1 MDKSIQNPA
10 SLRTLGFLFQKQHT
24 QQSQNSGSTLL
35 QNNLLI
41 ILKNLHTK
49 KKRELNQ
56 FPTSILM
63 ISSLKRERGHSGFR
77 SHYHGLALDSTY
89 RLAHIY
95 YRMERKN
102 VVSK

>member
-1 MDKSIQNPA
+1 MDKN
-10 SLRTLGFLFQKQHT
+10 LKKQHT
-24 QQSQNSGSTLL
+24 QQSQNSGPTLL

-63 ISSLKRERGHSGFR
+63 ISSLIRERGHSGFR
-77 SHYHGLALDSTY
+77 LRYHGLALDSTC
-89 RLAHIY
+89 RLVHIY
-95 YRMERKN
+95 YHMERRN

>member
-1 MDKSIQNPA
+1 MR
-10 SLRTLGFLFQKQHT
+10 LFLFQKQHT
-24 QQSQNSGSTLL
+24 QQSQNSGPTLL

-63 ISSLKRERGHSGFR
+63 ISSLKREHGHSGFR
-77 SHYHGLALDSTY
+77 SHYHGLALDSTC
-89 RLAHIY
+89 RLVHIC
-95 YRMERKN
+95 YRMERRN
-102 VVSK
+102 VASR